1 MEIKRLAALTEDE
14 LLSLGE
20 FGYMSMHQY
29 EAIAESTADAFSIR
43 LDLVQL
49 NEPFVKQES
58 NDGDDAVDY
67 EKMAKLG
74 YSFGMYDGGKLIAL
88 AISEPQRWNNT
99 LMIWHF
105 QVHEH
110 YKRQGCGT
118 RLMEQVVESARRGG
132 FRAVTLETQN
142 TNVAAVR
149 FYRQCGFTIEGIDL
163 SLYSNRDTG
172 KEEVALFMRKKLE
185 RTEREDVSR

>member
-1 MEIKRLAALTEDE
+1 MEIKRLAALSEDD

-20 FGYMSMHQY
+20 FGYTSMHQY

-43 LDLVQL
+43 LNLVQL
-49 NEPFVKQES
+49 NEPFVKQEP

-67 EKMAKLG
+67 GKMAKLG
-74 YSFGMYDGGKLIAL
+74 YSFGMYEGGKLIAL
-88 AISEPQRWNNT
+88 AVSEPQRWNNT
-99 LMIWHF
+99 LLIWHF
-105 QVHEH
+105 QVHKD

-142 TNVAAVR
+142 TNVAAIR

-172 KEEVALFMRKKLE
+172 KEEIALFMRRKLE
-185 RTEREDVSR
+185 NT